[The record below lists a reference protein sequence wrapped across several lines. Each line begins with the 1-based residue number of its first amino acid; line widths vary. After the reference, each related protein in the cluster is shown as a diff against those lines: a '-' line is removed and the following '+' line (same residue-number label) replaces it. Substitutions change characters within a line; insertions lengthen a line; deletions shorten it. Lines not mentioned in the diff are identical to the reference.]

1 MSGHMVTIGTL
12 KYVDVDIDLAIEI
25 DIDCLIF
32 FVILAESDNVV
43 YTILTVVKY

>member
-1 MSGHMVTIGTL
+1 MSGQFVIIGTF
-12 KYVDVDIDLAIEI
+12 KYVDIDLAIEI

-43 YTILTVVKY
+43 YTILTHNWDT